1 MKDHGKLY
9 PPPPPYDPFKIETER
24 RVQQEIKL
32 FAPHSSGKENKLNP
46 AGEALMN
53 VCVILTNIDD
63 ILLQTLSM
71 TVLVT
76 VLGMETVWL
85 ETATVFLALEDPTAA
100 EVRFLCTYSSISL
113 LFSVYYFW
121 SFIPAIISASLSLSY
136 THFLFL
142 TNIFMVTMF
151 FTYV

>member
-1 MKDHGKLY
+1 
-9 PPPPPYDPFKIETER
+9 
-24 RVQQEIKL
+24 
-32 FAPHSSGKENKLNP
+32 
-46 AGEALMN
+46 MN

-76 VLGMETVWL
+76 VLEMETVWL

-100 EVRFLCTYSSISL
+100 EVRFLFIYSSISL
-113 LFSVYYFW
+113 LFSLYYFCF
-121 SFIPAIISASLSLSY
+121 FIPAIISASLSLSH

-142 TNIFMVTMF
+142 TNIR
-151 FTYV
+151 